1 MPQAVTP
8 RLRQPEN
15 PKKAPIDYTRPPAS
29 VLKFTDTLFDTVPS
43 VSGTV
48 TAGKQFI
55 PPAPVALALPDPVE
69 SEHAAKGRPVRRR
82 YHHRPP

>member
-29 VLKFTDTLFDTVPS
+29 VLKFTDTLFDTPGEKS
-43 VSGTV
+43 ASIERWLRADFTDIRASG
-48 TAGKQFI
+48 
-55 PPAPVALALPDPVE
+55 
-69 SEHAAKGRPVRRR
+69 HRVRSMSRL
-82 YHHRPP
+82 

>member
-29 VLKFTDTLFDTVPS
+29 VLKFT
-43 VSGTV
+43 GTV